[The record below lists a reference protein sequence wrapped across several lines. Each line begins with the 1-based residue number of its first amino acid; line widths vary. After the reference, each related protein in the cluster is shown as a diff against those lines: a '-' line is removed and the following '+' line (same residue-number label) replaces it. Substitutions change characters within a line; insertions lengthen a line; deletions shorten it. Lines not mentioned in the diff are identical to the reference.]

1 VIVLF
6 LFYFLILN
14 HLLERWIPDN
24 LSVGNSSFGD
34 EVFTIEVM
42 EANLC
47 ANDNRECID
56 LCYDR
61 YYILDKQYRTTIV
74 KEIQIIS
81 SNFLILFK
89 STILCLNETGIW
101 SELTAK

>member
-1 VIVLF
+1 MIVLF
-6 LFYFLILN
+6 LFYFLVLN
-14 HLLERWIPDN
+14 HPLKRWIPDK
-24 LSVGNSSFGD
+24 LGLGNSFFGD
-34 EVFTIEVM
+34 EVFTIKVM

-56 LCYDR
+56 LCDDR
-61 YYILDKQYRTTIV
+61 YYILDKQYRTTIIE
-74 KEIQIIS
+74 KIQIVS

-89 STILCLNETGIW
+89 ATILCLNETGIW